1 MTKGQSR
8 TKYCLI
14 CIKIHD
20 KRAIKNK
27 ILFNMY
33 LFMTKGQSRT
43 KYCLICI
50 QFMTKGQSRTKYC
63 LICIQDKRAIKNK
76 ILFNMTQKGNQEQN
90 TV

>member
-8 TKYCLI
+8 TKYCLICISIHDKRAIKIQNTHLI

-33 LFMTKGQSRT
+33 
-43 KYCLICI
+43 
-50 QFMTKGQSRTKYC
+50 
-63 LICIQDKRAIKNK
+63 
-76 ILFNMTQKGNQEQN
+76 FNSGQKGNQEQN